1 MNYSFFMYKNINTMQ
16 IKVYRLILKPKLIVE
31 CVGLEDGL
39 KHSRKG
45 MIEMEN
51 KQFKAESKRLLDL
64 MINSIYTNKEI
75 FLRELIS
82 NASDAI
88 DKLYFKSLTDQTIK
102 ANREDLCIR
111 ITPNKEQRTLV
122 IEDNGCGMNKQELE
136 ENLGTIAKSGSL
148 AFKEAAKQ
156 REEKLNGEKNISAND
171 EVNIIGQ
178 FGVGFYSAFMVA
190 SKVRVESKAI
200 NEEKAYAWESS
211 GADGYTIEECDKKDV
226 GTKIILTLK
235 EDTEDDKYSDFLAE
249 YKIEELVK
257 KYSDYI
263 RYPIK
268 MQVEHEVEVK
278 QDESNKENT
287 TPKYEKV
294 KSDETLNSMIP
305 IWKKSKA
312 EVSEEDYNN
321 FYQEKFADYQKP
333 LKVIRTSVEGDV
345 SYTALLY
352 IPSHTPYDYY
362 TKDFKKGLQLY
373 SNGVLIM
380 DKCEDLL
387 PDYFSFV
394 KGLVDSPDLSL
405 NISREMLQHDRQ
417 LKIIAKNLEK
427 KIKSEL
433 MDMMKK
439 DREGYTKFFETFGTT
454 LKFGVYND
462 WGMNKDNLKDLLMF
476 YSSTEKK
483 LVTLDEYVARMK
495 EGQEQIYYACGE
507 TVDKIDLLPQVEV
520 VKDKGFEV
528 LYLTEGIDEFVMQVL
543 MQYKEKKLV
552 NVSTSELDLDSKE
565 EKEALQKE
573 NEENKD
579 MFTFMKDAIGSIEEV
594 RFTHKLKNHP
604 VCLTST
610 GAVSVEMEKVMNQ
623 MPTNQKLKAQTVLE
637 INDSHPI
644 AEKIKT
650 LYKEDKD
657 ELKKYS
663 EVLYAQAR
671 LIEGLPVENQSEI
684 SNLICEIIAK

>member
-1 MNYSFFMYKNINTMQ
+1 MYYSFFMHKNINTMQ

-31 CVGLEDGL
+31 CMGLEDCL

-122 IEDNGCGMNKQELE
+122 IEDNGCGMNQQELE

-156 REEKLNGEKNISAND
+156 KEEKLNGEKNTSAND

-178 FGVGFYSAFMVA
+178 FGGGFYSAFMVA

-211 GADGYTIEECDKKDV
+211 GAEGYTIEECDKKDI

-312 EVSEEDYNN
+312 EVKEEDYNN

-439 DREGYTKFFETFGTT
+439 DREGYTEFFETFGTT

-507 TVDKIDLLPQVEV
+507 TVDKIDLLPQVEA

-623 MPTNQKLKAQTVLE
+623 MPTDQKLKAQTVLE
-637 INDSHPI
+637 INDSHAI
-644 AEKIKT
+644 AEKIKK